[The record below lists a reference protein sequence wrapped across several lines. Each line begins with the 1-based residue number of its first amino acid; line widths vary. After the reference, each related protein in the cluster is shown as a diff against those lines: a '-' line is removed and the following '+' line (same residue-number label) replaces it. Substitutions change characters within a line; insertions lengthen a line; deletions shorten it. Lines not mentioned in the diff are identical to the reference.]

1 MKIIKKIL
9 FLLSPKERLQGGFLL
24 VMALVMA
31 FIDMIGVASILPFVA
46 VLTNPSLIET
56 NVLLNTMFEYSNNF
70 GVQTDEHFMFVLG
83 VMVFMLFIASVTFKA
98 FTTYLQLIYLNMREY
113 TIGKRLLEKYVY
125 QPYSWFLNKNSAD
138 LGKSILSEVNLVVQ
152 NSFKP
157 FITSNNAD
165 FCCISNSI
173 IFNYK

>member
-56 NVLLNTMFEYSNNF
+56 NVILNTMS
-70 GVQTDEHFMFVLG
+70 VLG
-83 VMVFMLFIASVTFKA
+83 GLLPVTFKA
-98 FTTYLQLIYLNMREY
+98 YNLFTANLLKYARIYYR
-113 TIGKRLLEKYVY
+113 KRLLEKYVY
-125 QPYSWFLNKNSAD
+125 QPYSWILNKNSAD
-138 LGKSILSEVNLVVQ
+138 FSEVNLVVQ
-152 NSFKP
+152 NSLNP
-157 FITSNNAD
+157 LLQAITQTFVVLAIVS
-165 FCCISNSI
+165 F
-173 IFNYK
+173 